1 MINACFLLLFQVK
14 MRTLRIG
21 VLNLSLTIGLS
32 LGVALSGILFQKLG
46 FYGIFSISSTLYL
59 LGLLY
64 GYFFIK
70 DPKIGKK
77 PVVCQPN
84 KLSNDNKPGI
94 MWSNVMDFFDLK
106 HIKNAFCVT
115 FKKGNDNRRLR
126 IIMMMIVL
134 MVIMGPMS
142 G

>member
-1 MINACFLLLFQVK
+1 

-21 VLNLSLTIGLS
+21 VLSLSLTIGLS
-32 LGVALSGILFQKLG
+32 LGIALSGILFHKLG
-46 FYGIFSISSTLYL
+46 FYGIFAISSTLYS

-64 GYFFIK
+64 GYVFIK
-70 DPKIGKK
+70 DRKTGKT

-84 KLSNDNKPGI
+84 KLSKDNKQSVT
-94 MWSNVMDFFDLK
+94 WTNVMDFFDLK

-126 IIMMMIVL
+126 IIMMILVL

>member
-1 MINACFLLLFQVK
+1 

-32 LGVALSGILFQKLG
+32 LGIALSGILFQKLG
-46 FYGIFSISSTLYL
+46 FYGIFAISSTLYS

-64 GYFFIK
+64 GYFFIE
-70 DPKIGKK
+70 DPRIGKT
-77 PVVCQPN
+77 PVVCLPN
-84 KLSNDNKPGI
+84 KLSKNDKQGTTC
-94 MWSNVMDFFDLK
+94 SDVTDFFDLK
-106 HIKNAFCVT
+106 HIRNAFGVT
-115 FKKGNDNRRLR
+115 FKRGNDNRRLR

-142 G
+142 GE